1 MKMKIKNKR
10 KFITSMSILLII
22 VFILLS
28 LIYNKTYSNTYTQY
42 KKEIICKGDT
52 LWSIAEDEKNNNK
65 YFEGKDIRY
74 IIYEIQNLNNL
85 ENNDLQIGDTLLIP
99 SI

>member
-1 MKMKIKNKR
+1 MKKKIRNKR
-10 KFITSMSILLII
+10 KFIISMTILLII

-28 LIYNKTYSNTYTQY
+28 LIYDKTYSNTYTQY

-52 LWSIAEDEKNNNK
+52 LWSIAEEEKKNNK

-85 ENNDLQIGDTLLIP
+85 ESNDLQIGDTLIIPLI
-99 SI
+99 